1 MQRMLRAVESSTL
14 DFIGLNCAVIGQ
26 ILLGRRLVNH
36 WQIDRT
42 DGLGILKSY
51 LPPAC

>member
-14 DFIGLNCAVIGQ
+14 DFIGLNCAVIG
-26 ILLGRRLVNH
+26 RMRLVNH
-36 WQIDRT
+36 WLIDRT

-51 LPPAC
+51 LSASC